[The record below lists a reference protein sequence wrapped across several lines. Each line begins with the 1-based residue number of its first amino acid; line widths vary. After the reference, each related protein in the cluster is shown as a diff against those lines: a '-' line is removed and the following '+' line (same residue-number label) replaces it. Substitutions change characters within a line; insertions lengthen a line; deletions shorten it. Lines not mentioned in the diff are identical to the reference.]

1 MNESGC
7 VVHMCMIGFHHRKG
21 SIIELVYPSFTDC
34 GTNVPNGNVI
44 VPPKWKNLASLALPD
59 GAHNFLSGRC
69 LSTAFLFALD
79 IVYFTL
85 PSLENTRDTVFGI
98 ALYRQIAASALPH
111 YNPDVTRNTVQ
122 KSLVVLSRLPL
133 FGFIAH
139 HLSVL
144 ADALFENG
152 PFTVERFKQFYIEL
166 NTNFDAVL
174 KNPPAYQDALHYNL
188 SPANLIR
195 VYGRDALILF
205 KLVLLE
211 RRILFTGESAGWM
224 CNWILTLLSLF
235 PNLLE
240 NGLSQCAFV
249 DRSWVRDRT
258 CWASSC
264 CAVEAAAFNSD
275 VHTADIYLIPNEHIV
290 THTPLAETDLS
301 FTSEAPGNA
310 VRHITDIPLHSNQ
323 DATAVPITI
332 VPYLNV
338 TLTAFPVRHM
348 QKNVQ
353 RLYSKLITTNYAR
366 LLMRHLFHPF
376 QRTIGD
382 FHCPYLQSRQLF
394 YHRLLSYFSS
404 HTSAHFQLKRQPQTI
419 TFCSPNGH
427 RPHCTTSLSQ
437 AMQLTRLD
445 RVFIDQLQKLVTQ
458 WFHAQLSAYDLSLPH
473 ATASTV
479 NHRWDPLSHSQK
491 SILLRFPSISALNV
505 FVRAQFAT
513 YLRASL
519 LTAGG
524 YGMQADDFNSLFIK
538 YLSRTNSFGIW
549 RTRFVPDNILTVSV
563 PMSSSTVS
571 DYITRSRPHEAPTHS
586 SELNLSFSDDLDVR
600 RPLRSLSSTS
610 LPRHN
615 PSRSVGEV
623 TSTLSSTCSMAN
635 MLAQHPGRLYGDS
648 DNLDLFIVGVQRIR
662 ELATDSG
669 RRFVNRT
676 AQGFTQLGN

>member
-59 GAHNFLSGRC
+59 GAHNFLS
-69 LSTAFLFALD
+69 D

-174 KNPPAYQDALHYNL
+174 KNPPAYQD
-188 SPANLIR
+188 
-195 VYGRDALILF
+195 
-205 KLVLLE
+205 
-211 RRILFTGESAGWM
+211 
-224 CNWILTLLSLF
+224 
-235 PNLLE
+235 LLE

-676 AQGFTQLGN
+676 AQGFTQLGTNLDAAFRSASSSTTLTKFSTAFKSLLGGTSPDTN